1 MTAHAMKGDREKC
14 LAAGMDDYIS
24 KPIRVATLQKVLR
37 TVQLDGQEPA
47 GTVGADA
54 SPSLLPGGDS
64 PEFFDK
70 NEARRQCLGND
81 ALLGRVVQSFLDSIP
96 RSRQVL
102 QMAAA
107 NGNLTALA
115 KAAHALKG
123 AAGSIVAQR
132 CHKAALALERTAKDG
147 NLERSKEVLEVLG
160 KELDTLEALLSGS
173 VDKGM
178 ASCSAETTGA

>member
-1 MTAHAMKGDREKC
+1 MLRE
-14 LAAGMDDYIS
+14 
-24 KPIRVATLQKVLR
+24 
-37 TVQLDGQEPA
+37 
-47 GTVGADA
+47 
-54 SPSLLPGGDS
+54 DS
-64 PEFFDK
+64 PEFYDK
-70 NEARRQCLGND
+70 DEARRQCLGND
-81 ALLGRVVQSFLDSIP
+81 ALLGRVVQCFLDSIP
-96 RSRQVL
+96 LSRQVL
-102 QMAAA
+102 RTAAA
-107 NGNLTALA
+107 NGDLNALA